1 VQNTS
6 TVQVF
11 DFENSKVRV
20 VMIKGNPWFVAKD
33 VFPALGFSLAG
44 GTTPYLKNLDNG
56 ERKVVTRADSQ
67 DLFMGVRTPSYTIV
81 SESAPYKLD
90 DGEKTIVPPNLHR
103 GKGMNK
109 ATLIK
114 RDSRILNTRD
124 MDFIHVCSM
133 SSALLGFSA
142 SP

>member
-1 VQNTS
+1 M
-6 TVQVF
+6 
-11 DFENSKVRV
+11 E
-20 VMIKGNPWFVAKD
+20 IEGNPWFVAKD
-33 VFPALGFSLAG
+33 VCEVLSYRPHPNG
-44 GTTPYLKNLDNG
+44 GYQNTL
-56 ERKVVTRADSQ
+56 R
-67 DLFMGVRTPSYTIV
+67 IV
-81 SESAPYKLD
+81 SSDEKKVLEKAHSPGEWVLFEGTSSRVALISESGLYKLD
-90 DGEKTIVPPNLHR
+90 DGEKTIVPPNLHL